1 MIADAI
7 RQAQRMHR
15 AALEQTYDGRCTVRV
30 QKKVPKENKS
40 TGFEEEILLENQPC
54 RIIFKSVQAA
64 GEAEPA
70 AGVSQDIRMLIAPEA
85 EIPAGSRITVTQN
98 GMTRDYSQSGI
109 PAVYVTHQEI
119 QLKLF
124 ERYA

>member
-70 AGVSQDIRMLIAPEA
+70 AGVSQDIRMLIAPELFPKRHSGGICYPSGNSA
-85 EIPAGSRITVTQN
+85 EA
-98 GMTRDYSQSGI
+98 
-109 PAVYVTHQEI
+109 
-119 QLKLF
+119 F
-124 ERYA
+124 